1 LSRNLN
7 NILLASNK
15 AKELIS
21 QIFTF
26 SRKAESQFTPVRIT
40 PMIEE
45 VLRIIR
51 PSIPRNI
58 EIRFYSNVSKDYIKA
73 DRAQFQQVIMNLITN
88 AAQAIK
94 TKGIINIEFIKTNII
109 KHISA
114 AHFQMKSGD
123 YFRITVSDTGCGMSS
138 EIKDRIFE
146 PYFTTKEFGDGTGLG
161 MAITYGIIKNF
172 KGGITVRSR
181 PGRGSTVEIFLPEF
195 KHKK

>member
-1 LSRNLN
+1 
-7 NILLASNK
+7 
-15 AKELIS
+15 
-21 QIFTF
+21 
-26 SRKAESQFTPVRIT
+26 
-40 PMIEE
+40 MIEE